1 MYQLSESQIDYI
13 LNDIS
18 ARGVEMEDLQLNLL
32 DHVCCIIEQEL
43 EADGD
48 FETFYLQTIEKFYK
62 SSLREVEE
70 ETKLLLTF
78 KNYYV
83 MRKVMMNSGYVS
95 SVLILIGL
103 FFKFMH
109 WPGAAICL
117 VLGIGGASLIYIPLL
132 FTVRVKEKNELRDKL
147 QLAAASIAGILMS
160 LGILFKVMH
169 WPFSFQLSLLAM
181 AFLILL
187 FLPIYLVS
195 GVRNPETKTNTITTS
210 MLIVIAC
217 GLWFTLVVSP
227 SASRKNAAIKTA
239 FILRNEKILEVE
251 RKSRIDS
258 VETKLDAREVFEDC
272 DKLKKLLLN
281 EIIGSERLSDDFD
294 ERNILIEDEYVGKY
308 LDNEVASK
316 LAEKLCKDVRNFAK
330 SNPELSPM
338 LLSNSLFET
347 DEAFNHARVYDV
359 FNELSQ
365 VQLLTLK

>member
-62 SSLREVEE
+62 NSLREVEE

-109 WPGAAICL
+109 WPGASFCL

-195 GVRNPETKTNTITTS
+195 GVRNPDTKTNTITTS

-227 SASRKNAAIKTA
+227 RTSRKNAAMKTA
-239 FILRNEKILEVE
+239 FILRNEKIIDKQ
-251 RKSRIDS
+251 RKAALASID
-258 VETKLDAREVFEDC
+258 TNIDAREVLEDC
-272 DKLKKLLLN
+272 DRMKKYLFSA
-281 EIIGSERLSDDFD
+281 ITGAERLPDDFD
-294 ERNILIEDEYVGKY
+294 ERNILIEDEYLGKY
-308 LDNEVASK
+308 LDNESASK
-316 LAEKLCKDVRNFAK
+316 LATKLQVDVLKFAK
-330 SNPELSPM
+330 SSPEISSSLM
-338 LLSNSLFET
+338 SNSLFES
-347 DEAFNHARVYDV
+347 EHALSNAKVYDML
-359 FNELSQ
+359 NELTQ
-365 VQLLTLK
+365 IQLLILK

>member
-1 MYQLSESQIDYI
+1 MYRLTEQQIDFI
-13 LNDIS
+13 LSDIS

-32 DHVCCIIEQEL
+32 DHVCCIIEQNL

-48 FETFYLQTIEKFYK
+48 FEKFYQLTIEKFYK

-83 MRKVMMNSGYVS
+83 MKKVMLNSGYVS

-109 WPGAAICL
+109 WPGAAVCL
-117 VLGIGGASLIYIPLL
+117 VLGIGSASIIYIPLL
-132 FTVRVKEKNELRDKL
+132 YTVKVKEKRDLRDKL
-147 QLAAASIAGILMS
+147 QLASASIAGALMS
-160 LGILFKVMH
+160 LSILFKVMH
-169 WPFSFQLSLLAM
+169 WPFSFQLALLAM
-181 AFLILL
+181 AILILL

-217 GLWFTLVVSP
+217 GLWLTLVVSP
-227 SASRKNAAIKTA
+227 NASRKNAAIKTA
-239 FILRNEKILEVE
+239 FILRNEKILEAE

-258 VETKLDAREVFEDC
+258 LEMKQDAREVYEDC

-294 ERNILIEDEYVGKY
+294 ERNILIEDEYVVKY
-308 LDNEVASK
+308 LDNEAASK

-330 SNPELSPM
+330 SNPELSKM
-338 LLSNSLFET
+338 LLSNSLFES